1 MKVKV
6 KKFSDAAILPC
17 YAHDGEDATM
27 DLYCVDYE
35 YDQYNNI
42 VYKTGIGFEIPTG
55 YVGLLF
61 PRSSNCKTDLLLT
74 NSVGLVDS
82 GFRGEIILKYKI
94 VDKDG
99 NYILKHEI
107 GERVGQ
113 IMIMPYPHIELDLV
127 DELSESNRGV
137 GGFGSTGK

>member
-17 YAHDGEDATM
+17 YAHDGEDAAM

-42 VYKTGIGFEIPTG
+42 VYKTGIGFEIPTS

-127 DELSESNRGV
+127 DELSGSNRGI

>member
-1 MKVKV
+1 M
-6 KKFSDAAILPC
+6 
-17 YAHDGEDATM
+17 
-27 DLYCVDYE
+27 
-35 YDQYNNI
+35 N
-42 VYKTGIGFEIPTG
+42 
-55 YVGLLF
+55 
-61 PRSSNCKTDLLLT
+61 
-74 NSVGLVDS
+74 
-82 GFRGEIILKYKI
+82 GEIILKYKI

>member
-17 YAHDGEDATM
+17 YAHDGEDAAM

-35 YDQYNNI
+35 FDQYNNI

-82 GFRGEIILKYKI
+82 GFRGEIIFKYKI

-99 NYILKHEI
+99 NYILKYEI

-127 DELSESNRGV
+127 DELSESNRCV

>member
-17 YAHDGEDATM
+17 YAHDGEDAAM

-127 DELSESNRGV
+127 DELSGSNRGI

>member
-6 KKFSDAAILPC
+6 KKFSDTAILPC
-17 YAHDGEDATM
+17 YAHDGEDAAM

-74 NSVGLVDS
+74 NSVGVIDS
-82 GFRGEIILKYKI
+82 GFRDEIILKYKI
-94 VDKDG
+94 IDKDD
-99 NYILKHEI
+99 NYILKYEI

-113 IMIMPYPHIELDLV
+113 IMIIPYPHIELDLV
-127 DELSESNRGV
+127 DELSESNRGI